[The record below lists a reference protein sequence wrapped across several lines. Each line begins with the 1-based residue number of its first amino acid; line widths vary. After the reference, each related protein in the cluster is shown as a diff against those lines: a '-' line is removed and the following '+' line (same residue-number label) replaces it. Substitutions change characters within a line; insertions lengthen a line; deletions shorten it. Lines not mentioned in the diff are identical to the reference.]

1 MKKITLL
8 IASFFCLTSFGQG
21 KVAEKVSQL
30 ISQNASFKHFSVLD
44 QDNSIANKETE
55 KVVETATFAKIKNST
70 VNDIV
75 QNKYEYL
82 EIEIPYQNASIEVQL
97 YKVTIFAEDFQLDT
111 DKSKNIAYEPG
122 VYYRGIVKN
131 DMNSLVSFNFFK
143 DELNAI
149 ISNRIYSNLVIGK
162 LDKKNNT
169 TDYIIYSDAEMK
181 VFNDF
186 KCGTKD
192 IPSTGETL
200 NKNTQS
206 PESTKCVT
214 MYFEID
220 NDIYNSNNSNTTT
233 TTNWM
238 TSLFNNLQTLYNNDG
253 ISISLKST
261 YIWTTLDP
269 YDGIGSSSSDYLYKF
284 NEVRP
289 VFNGDVGQLLGIDG
303 GGLGGVAIGTNGIC
317 TESNFSYSDVNLS
330 YNTVPTYSWTV
341 NVIAHEYGHL
351 LGSPHTHGCHWNGDD
366 TAIDGCGQ
374 SQGYFEGTCDEGP
387 IPSGSVKGT
396 IMSYCHLVS
405 GVGINLSNGF
415 GPQPK
420 ALILSK
426 VNGGACLST
435 DCVNTCINT
444 VSAVNIG
451 TVTNNSASITWT
463 ESGSAT
469 NWQVA
474 IYPFTS
480 TPPTSWTTVSTPS
493 FSQSGLAANTYYI
506 AAVRP
511 NCTNGLTGSVR
522 KIMFATGANYCSSIV
537 FYDTGGANG
546 NYEDYQTIYRTMIP
560 NVANNKVKLTFN
572 EFSLEQDYD
581 YIYVYNGST
590 TASPSF
596 NVDGYTGTTIPGP
609 FTSTAANG
617 ALTMKFYSDGGVVDS
632 GWKATTSCIPNLA
645 TSEFDGI
652 DFTYAPNPTNGIV
665 TITSKDNVSE
675 LVVYSITGQLL
686 LEQKP
691 NQNNLNVNL
700 ASFAN
705 GTYFFKL
712 KFEDTEVNFRIVK
725 Q

>member
-30 ISQNASFKHFSVLD
+30 ISQNVNFKHFSVLD
-44 QDNSIANKETE
+44 QDNSIANKETD
-55 KVVETATFAKIKNST
+55 KVVETATFAKIKNSI

-220 NDIYNSNNSNTTT
+220 NDIYNSNNSSTTT

-269 YDGIGSSSSDYLYKF
+269 YDGIGTSSSDYLYKF

-317 TESNFSYSDVNLS
+317 TESNFSYSDVNIS

-374 SQGYFEGTCDEGP
+374 SQGYTEGNCDEAE
-387 IPSGSVKGT
+387 IPESGT
-396 IMSYCHLVS
+396 IMSYCHLLSWV
-405 GVGINLSNGF
+405 GVNLSNGF
-415 GPQPK
+415 GPQPT

-426 VNGGACLST
+426 VNGGDCLST

-451 TVTNNSASITWT
+451 TVTNNSATISWT
-463 ESGSAT
+463 EAGSAT

-480 TPPTSWTTVSTPS
+480 TPTSWSTVTTPS
-493 FSQSGLAANTYYI
+493 FSQSGLAANTYYV

-511 NCTNGLTGSVR
+511 NCTNGLTGSSR

-572 EFSLEQDYD
+572 EFSLELDYD
-581 YIYVYNGST
+581 YIYVYNGSS

-675 LVVYSITGQLL
+675 LAVYSITGQLL

-712 KFEDTEVNFRIVK
+712 KFEDKEVNFRIVK